1 MCTDA
6 SLSQVNGLTAR
17 AARAR
22 VVAEMTTNWERHY
35 VHFVDV
41 DVRDVYLAQMSE
53 HGTYGDHCTLV
64 AFASAFNVRIRVWGA
79 DDTHD
84 TVVPSVASEA
94 MENSDRP
101 IINIGHRHDAD
112 RMRRNGVWLCVHSDN
127 EVLRIA
133 AVRAFLRVHAQNMDR
148 GGRGRMPQRVRRSF
162 SDRINHGAWTE

>member
-79 DDTHD
+79 DDSHD
-84 TVVPSVASEA
+84 TVVPSAAPDMRCSASV
-94 MENSDRP
+94 STFP
-101 IINIGHRHDAD
+101 GSTP
-112 RMRRNGVWLCVHSDN
+112 CV
-127 EVLRIA
+127 
-133 AVRAFLRVHAQNMDR
+133 
-148 GGRGRMPQRVRRSF
+148 GRS
-162 SDRINHGAWTE
+162 

>member
-84 TVVPSVASEA
+84 TVVPSVFGFVYIQITKSYESLQSE
-94 MENSDRP
+94 
-101 IINIGHRHDAD
+101 
-112 RMRRNGVWLCVHSDN
+112 HSL
-127 EVLRIA
+127 EY
-133 AVRAFLRVHAQNMDR
+133 
-148 GGRGRMPQRVRRSF
+148 MPK
-162 SDRINHGAWTE
+162 T